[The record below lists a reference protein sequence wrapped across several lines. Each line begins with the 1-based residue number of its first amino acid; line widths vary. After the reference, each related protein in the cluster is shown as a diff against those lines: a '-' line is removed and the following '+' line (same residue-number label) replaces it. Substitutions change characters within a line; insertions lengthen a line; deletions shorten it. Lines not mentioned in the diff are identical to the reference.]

1 MLFHLFYGAL
11 GDKIGWLRI
20 FRYTSTR
27 ILGAAI
33 TALLLSFILGPWF
46 IEKLKARQIGETIRT
61 DGPETHKKKAGTPTM
76 GGSLILFCLMVSTLL
91 WCDLKNQFVWLALSV
106 TVAFG
111 AIGFADDYIK
121 VAKRDKRGLSGKL
134 RLLLEFAIAGG
145 AMAYLFYS
153 DAMPADVRLH
163 LQLPFTNFY
172 DNSLVLPAW
181 GYTIFGTLVVVGT
194 ANAVNFTD
202 GLDGLAIGPSIMNA
216 GTFLVFAYIAGVQT
230 TILAHGHFDHSAT
243 GLPCRPGDVCD
254 VTIAQYLHVAHITG
268 VEELAVFC
276 AALFGT
282 GIGFLWYNAYP
293 AQVFMGDVG
302 ALSLGGS
309 IGMLAVLTKN
319 ELVLLIVGGLFVVE
333 ALSVIIQT
341 GVFKATKRRTEDGKI
356 VGKRVF
362 AMAPIHHHYE
372 KKGWDEPKIIVRF
385 WLVSALLA
393 LLALGTL
400 KLR

>member
-11 GDKIGWLRI
+11 ADKLTWLRV
-20 FRYTSTR
+20 FRYPSTR
-27 ILGAAI
+27 ILAAAI
-33 TALLLSFILGPWF
+33 TALLLSFIIGPWF
-46 IEKLKARQIGETIRT
+46 IEKLRARQIGETIRT
-61 DGPETHKKKAGTPTM
+61 DGPQTHKKKAGTPTM
-76 GGSLILFCLMVSTLL
+76 GGSLILFCLAISTLL
-91 WCDLKNQFVWLALSV
+91 WCDLSNRLVWLALTV

-111 AIGFADDYIK
+111 AIGFADDYAK
-121 VAKRDKRGLSGKL
+121 VAKKNKKGISGKL
-134 RLLLEFAIAGG
+134 RLTLEFAIAAG
-145 AMAYLFYS
+145 AMAYLMLS
-153 DAMPADVRLH
+153 HTITTD

-172 DNSLVLPAW
+172 KQGLVLPMWA
-181 GYTIFGTLVVVGT
+181 YIAFGALVVVGT
-194 ANAVNFTD
+194 ANAVNLTD

-216 GTFLVFAYIAGVQT
+216 GVFLVLAYIAGLR
-230 TILAHGHFDHSAT
+230 TILHINGVDETVSK
-243 GLPCRPGDVCD
+243 
-254 VTIAQYLHVAHITG
+254 YLGVAHVEG
-268 VEELAVFC
+268 AEELAVF
-276 AALFGT
+276 ASALFGA

-341 GVFKATKRRTEDGKI
+341 GVYKATKRPNAEGKL

-362 AMAPIHHHYE
+362 EMAPIHHHYE
-372 KKGWDEPKIIVRF
+372 LKGWDEPKIIVRF

>member
-11 GDKIGWLRI
+11 GDRVRWLRV
-20 FRYTSTR
+20 FGYTSTR

-46 IEKLKARQIGETIRT
+46 IEKLKSRQIGETIRT
-61 DGPETHKKKAGTPTM
+61 DGPQTHKKKAGTPTM
-76 GGSLILFCLMVSTLL
+76 GGSLILFCLAVSTLL
-91 WCDLKNQFVWLALSV
+91 WCDLKNPFVWLALTV

-121 VAKRDKRGLSGKL
+121 VAKHNKNGLSSKL
-134 RLLLEFAIAGG
+134 RLALEFAIAGG
-145 AMAYLFYS
+145 AMAYLFYG
-153 DAMPADVRLH
+153 DVMPTDMALK
-163 LQLPFTNFY
+163 LQLPFTDFAKTT
-172 DNSLVLPAW
+172 LALPAW
-181 GYTIFGTLVVVGT
+181 AYVGFGSIVVVGA

-216 GTFLVFAYIAGVQT
+216 GTFLIFAYMAGVQT
-230 TILAHGHFDHSAT
+230 TILAHGSFDHSAT
-243 GLPCRPGDVCD
+243 GALCHPDSPCD
-254 VTIAQYLHVAHITG
+254 VTIAQYLHIAHIPG

-282 GIGFLWYNAYP
+282 GIGFLWYNTYP

-302 ALSLGGS
+302 SLSLGGA

-319 ELVLLIVGGLFVVE
+319 EAVLLIVGGLFVVE
-333 ALSVIIQT
+333 ALSSIIQT
-341 GVFKATKRRTEDGKI
+341 GVYKWTKKLGPDGKM

-362 AMAPIHHHYE
+362 LMAPIHHHYE

>member
-1 MLFHLFYGAL
+1 MLFHLFYGSL
-11 GDKIGWLRI
+11 GDRVRWLRV
-20 FRYTSTR
+20 FGYTSSR
-27 ILGAAI
+27 ILAAAI

-46 IEKLKARQIGETIRT
+46 IEKLKARQIGETIRA

-76 GGSLILFCLMVSTLL
+76 GGSLILFCLAVSTLL
-91 WCDLKNQFVWLALSV
+91 WCDLRNQFVWLTLMV

-121 VAKRDKRGLSGKL
+121 VAKKNKKGLSGKI
-134 RLLLEFAIAGG
+134 RLILEFAIAGG

-153 DAMPADVRLH
+153 STMSPEIRLQF
-163 LQLPFTNFY
+163 QLPFTDFRHTA
-172 DNSLVLPAW
+172 LELPAW
-181 GYTIFGTLVVVGT
+181 LYVIVGSFVVVGA

-216 GTFLVFAYIAGVQT
+216 GTFLVFAYIAGT
-230 TILAHGHFDHSAT
+230 TAT
-243 GLPCRPGDVCD
+243 IVVKGQEQ
-254 VTIAQYLHVAHITG
+254 TIAEYLHVAHING

-282 GIGFLWYNAYP
+282 GIGFLWYNTYP

-302 ALSLGGS
+302 ALALGGA

-341 GVFKATKRRTEDGKI
+341 GVFKATKRIENGKV

-372 KKGWDEPKIIVRF
+372 KRGWDEPKIIVRF

-393 LLALGTL
+393 LIALGTL